1 MPFRRIEVERASIA
15 LTSRV
20 FRMGMV
26 REILPREI
34 LSREILSECLS
45 VTLRES
51 KRLLRLCSKR
61 VFVMPVR
68 RVERNG
74 ERETAGRMQ

>member
-1 MPFRRIEVERASIA
+1 
-15 LTSRV
+15 
-20 FRMGMV
+20 MGMV
-26 REILPREI
+26 REILTREILPREILPREI

-45 VTLRES
+45 VTLRER

-74 ERETAGRMQ
+74 ERETPGRMQ